1 MKIINKTLIFLFVA
15 LFSRSIDIDI
25 KSPQCAIGSIEA
37 EHFAK
42 ANHKIPLISYSDFSN
57 HIENLVRYDQRFTN
71 TSFIN
76 TQLINIAPDTLVLK
90 NGSCIKINSNH
101 NQIESIIFISNNYR
115 MEWDDIEVFM
125 RVLKPFNSKEHWY
138 SSDLYKLA
146 INFDHSDLKTSKDYN
161 GIQMKQHN
169 IQGSNTLTLYNENT
183 KKMFIF
189 LYKTP
194 YSAL

>member
-25 KSPQCAIGSIEA
+25 ESPQCAIGSIEA

-57 HIENLVRYDQRFTN
+57 HIENLIRYDQRFTN

-101 NQIESIIFISNNYR
+101 NQIESIIFISNNHR

-125 RVLKPFNSKEHWY
+125 RVLKPFNTKEHWY

-146 INFDHSDLKTSKDYN
+146 VNFDYSNSKETN
-161 GIQMKQHN
+161 GIQMKQYN
-169 IQGSNTLTLYNENT
+169 LQGSNTLTLYNEKTN
-183 KKMFIF
+183 KMTIF

>member
-57 HIENLVRYDQRFTN
+57 NIENLIRYDQRFTN

-90 NGSCIKINSNH
+90 NGSCVSKLIQITIKL
-101 NQIESIIFISNNYR
+101 NQSFLSQTIT
-115 MEWDDIEVFM
+115 EWNGMILKFSCVF
-125 RVLKPFNSKEHWY
+125 
-138 SSDLYKLA
+138 
-146 INFDHSDLKTSKDYN
+146 
-161 GIQMKQHN
+161 
-169 IQGSNTLTLYNENT
+169 
-183 KKMFIF
+183 
-189 LYKTP
+189 
-194 YSAL
+194 

>member
-57 HIENLVRYDQRFTN
+57 HIENLIRYDQRFTN

-101 NQIESIIFISNNYR
+101 NQIESIIFISNNHR

-125 RVLKPFNSKEHWY
+125 RVLKPFNTKEHWY

-146 INFDHSDLKTSKDYN
+146 VNFDYSNSKETN
-161 GIQMKQHN
+161 GIQMKQYN
-169 IQGSNTLTLYNENT
+169 LQGSNTLTLYNEKTN
-183 KKMFIF
+183 KMTIF

>member
-1 MKIINKTLIFLFVA
+1 MKIINKTLIFLFVV

-57 HIENLVRYDQRFTN
+57 HIENLIRYDQRFTN

-76 TQLINIAPDTLVLK
+76 TQLINVAPDTLILK

-101 NQIESIIFISNNYR
+101 NQIESIIFISNNHR

-125 RVLKPFNSKEHWY
+125 RVLKPFNTKEHWY

-146 INFDHSDLKTSKDYN
+146 VNFDYSNSKETN
-161 GIQMKQHN
+161 GIQMKQYN
-169 IQGSNTLTLYNENT
+169 LQGSNTLTLYNEKTN
-183 KKMFIF
+183 KMTIF

>member
-15 LFSRSIDIDI
+15 FFSCSIDIDI

-57 HIENLVRYDQRFTN
+57 HIENLIRYDQRFTN

-76 TQLINIAPDTLVLK
+76 TQLINVAPDTLILK

-101 NQIESIIFISNNYR
+101 NQVESIIFISNNHR
-115 MEWDDIEVFM
+115 MEWNDIEVFM
-125 RVLKPFNSKEHWY
+125 RVLKPFNTKEHWY

-146 INFDHSDLKTSKDYN
+146 VNFDYSNSKETN
-161 GIQMKQHN
+161 GIQMKQYN
-169 IQGSNTLTLYNENT
+169 LQGSNTLTLYNEKTN
-183 KKMFIF
+183 KMTIF

>member
-15 LFSRSIDIDI
+15 FFSCSIDIDI

-57 HIENLVRYDQRFTN
+57 HIENLIRYDQRFTN

-76 TQLINIAPDTLVLK
+76 TQLINVAPDTLILK

-101 NQIESIIFISNNYR
+101 NQVESIIFISNNHR

-125 RVLKPFNSKEHWY
+125 RVLKPFNTKEHWY

-146 INFDHSDLKTSKDYN
+146 VNFDYSNSKETN
-161 GIQMKQHN
+161 GIQMKQYN
-169 IQGSNTLTLYNENT
+169 LQGSNTLTLYNEKTN
-183 KKMFIF
+183 KMTIF

>member
-15 LFSRSIDIDI
+15 FFSRSIDIDI

-76 TQLINIAPDTLVLK
+76 TQLINIAPDSLVLK

-101 NQIESIIFISNNYR
+101 TQIESIIFISNNHR

-125 RVLKPFNSKEHWY
+125 RVLKPFNTKEHWY

-146 INFDHSDLKTSKDYN
+146 VNFDYSNSKETN
-161 GIQMKQHN
+161 GIQMKQYN
-169 IQGSNTLTLYNENT
+169 LQGSNTLTLYNEKTN
-183 KKMFIF
+183 KMTIF

>member
-57 HIENLVRYDQRFTN
+57 HIENLIRYDQRFTN

-76 TQLINIAPDTLVLK
+76 TQLINVAPDTLILK

-101 NQIESIIFISNNYR
+101 NQIESIIFISNNHR

-125 RVLKPFNSKEHWY
+125 RVLKPFNTKEHWY

-146 INFDHSDLKTSKDYN
+146 VNFDYSNSKETN
-161 GIQMKQHN
+161 GIQMKQYN
-169 IQGSNTLTLYNENT
+169 LQGSNTLTLYNEKTN
-183 KKMFIF
+183 KMTIF

>member
-1 MKIINKTLIFLFVA
+1 
-15 LFSRSIDIDI
+15 
-25 KSPQCAIGSIEA
+25 
-37 EHFAK
+37 
-42 ANHKIPLISYSDFSN
+42 
-57 HIENLVRYDQRFTN
+57 
-71 TSFIN
+71 
-76 TQLINIAPDTLVLK
+76 
-90 NGSCIKINSNH
+90 
-101 NQIESIIFISNNYR
+101 
-115 MEWDDIEVFM
+115 MEWDDIEVLM
-125 RVLKPFNSKEHWY
+125 RVLKPFNPKEHWY

-146 INFDHSDLKTSKDYN
+146 INFNYSEPKASKNYN

>member
-57 HIENLVRYDQRFTN
+57 HIENLIRYDQRFTN

-76 TQLINIAPDTLVLK
+76 TQLINVAPDTLILK

-101 NQIESIIFISNNYR
+101 NQVESIIFISNNHR
-115 MEWDDIEVFM
+115 MEWNDIEVFM
-125 RVLKPFNSKEHWY
+125 RVLKPFNTKEHWY

-146 INFDHSDLKTSKDYN
+146 VNFDYSNSKETN
-161 GIQMKQHN
+161 GIQMKQYN
-169 IQGSNTLTLYNENT
+169 LQGSNTLTLYNEKTN
-183 KKMFIF
+183 KMTIF

>member
-15 LFSRSIDIDI
+15 FFSCSIDIDI

-101 NQIESIIFISNNYR
+101 NQIESIIFISNNHR

-125 RVLKPFNSKEHWY
+125 RVLKPFNTKEHWY

-146 INFDHSDLKTSKDYN
+146 VNFDYSNSKETN
-161 GIQMKQHN
+161 GIQMKQYN
-169 IQGSNTLTLYNENT
+169 LQGSNTLTLYNEKTN
-183 KKMFIF
+183 KMTIF

>member
-101 NQIESIIFISNNYR
+101 TQIESIIFISNNHR

-125 RVLKPFNSKEHWY
+125 RVLKPFNTKEHWY
-138 SSDLYKLA
+138 SSDLYKLEV
-146 INFDHSDLKTSKDYN
+146 NFDYSNSKETN
-161 GIQMKQHN
+161 GIQMKQYN
-169 IQGSNTLTLYNENT
+169 LQGSNTLTLYNEKTN
-183 KKMFIF
+183 KMTIF

>member
-1 MKIINKTLIFLFVA
+1 MFVA

-101 NQIESIIFISNNYR
+101 TQIESIIFISNNHR

-125 RVLKPFNSKEHWY
+125 RVLKPFNTKEHWY

-146 INFDHSDLKTSKDYN
+146 VNFDYSNSKETN
-161 GIQMKQHN
+161 GIQMKQYN
-169 IQGSNTLTLYNENT
+169 LQGSNTLTLYNEKTN
-183 KKMFIF
+183 KMTIF

>member
-57 HIENLVRYDQRFTN
+57 HIENLIRYDQRFTN

-101 NQIESIIFISNNYR
+101 NQIESIIFISNNHR
-115 MEWDDIEVFM
+115 MEWEEKCLTRSIK
-125 RVLKPFNSKEHWY
+125 RIAKSGRQR
-138 SSDLYKLA
+138 SSSS
-146 INFDHSDLKTSKDYN
+146 I
-161 GIQMKQHN
+161 I
-169 IQGSNTLTLYNENT
+169 NT
-183 KKMFIF
+183 KGLSNSSANCVNSCLKACSVF
-189 LYKTP
+189 L
-194 YSAL
+194 SAS

>member
-15 LFSRSIDIDI
+15 FFSCSIDIDI

-101 NQIESIIFISNNYR
+101 NQIESIIFISNNHR
-115 MEWDDIEVFM
+115 MEWNDIEVFM
-125 RVLKPFNSKEHWY
+125 RVLKPFNTKEHWY

-146 INFDHSDLKTSKDYN
+146 VNFDYSNSKETN
-161 GIQMKQHN
+161 GIQMKQYN
-169 IQGSNTLTLYNENT
+169 LQGSNTLTLYNEKTN
-183 KKMFIF
+183 KMTIF

>member
-76 TQLINIAPDTLVLK
+76 TQLINIAPDTLILK

-101 NQIESIIFISNNYR
+101 NQIESIIFISNNHR

-125 RVLKPFNSKEHWY
+125 RVLKPFNTKEHWY

-146 INFDHSDLKTSKDYN
+146 VNFDYSNSKETN
-161 GIQMKQHN
+161 GIQMKQYN
-169 IQGSNTLTLYNENT
+169 LQGSNTLTLYNEKTN
-183 KKMFIF
+183 KMTIF

>member
-101 NQIESIIFISNNYR
+101 NQIESIIFISNNHR

-125 RVLKPFNSKEHWY
+125 RVLKPFNTKEHWY

>member
-76 TQLINIAPDTLVLK
+76 TQLINIAPDTFVLK

-101 NQIESIIFISNNYR
+101 NQIESIIFISNNHR

-125 RVLKPFNSKEHWY
+125 RVLKPFNTKEHWY

-146 INFDHSDLKTSKDYN
+146 VNFDYSNSKETN
-161 GIQMKQHN
+161 GIQMKQYN
-169 IQGSNTLTLYNENT
+169 LQGLCCI
-183 KKMFIF
+183 KV
-189 LYKTP
+189 
-194 YSAL
+194 

>member
-15 LFSRSIDIDI
+15 FFSCSIDIDI
-25 KSPQCAIGSIEA
+25 KSPQSAIGSIEA

-101 NQIESIIFISNNYR
+101 NQIESIIFISNNHR

-125 RVLKPFNSKEHWY
+125 RVLKPFNTKEHWY

-146 INFDHSDLKTSKDYN
+146 VNFDYSNSKETN
-161 GIQMKQHN
+161 GIQMKQYN
-169 IQGSNTLTLYNENT
+169 LQGSNTLTLYNEKTN
-183 KKMFIF
+183 KMTIF